1 MHAAGVIRWGS
12 LVDKS
17 ECALHL
23 LNGPYVTIDGDRH
36 TVPEGSKRLLV
47 LLAIRQQ
54 ISRRMAAELLWPTVE
69 PRRAAGNLRSASW
82 RLRCAGIQ
90 VIIDEGGLLRL
101 DPRVAN
107 DIDLLCGR
115 ARRLATGESDATDL
129 EMLPSAV
136 EALDLLPGW
145 YEDWV
150 SMERERVRTI
160 MLDAIDAIAV
170 ALRRSGR
177 CAESIDAA
185 LVAVT
190 TDPLRDSSQSAL
202 ITAHLG
208 EGNLCEA
215 RRAFA
220 AYRRLL
226 RTELGLDPSER
237 LARLVH
243 AQASVPVRARQL
255 AARLGSVRD
264 PQALSRTAPLLARG

>member
-1 MHAAGVIRWGS
+1 M
-12 LVDKS
+12 
-17 ECALHL
+17 
-23 LNGPYVTIDGDRH
+23 IDGERRA
-36 TVPEGSKRLLV
+36 VPEGSKRLLV
-47 LLAIRQQ
+47 LLAIRRYV
-54 ISRRMAAELLWPTVE
+54 SRRTAAGVLWPTVE

-82 RLRCAGIQ
+82 RLRCAGIEL
-90 VIIDEGGLLRL
+90 ITDEGGMLRL
-101 DPRVAN
+101 DSRAAV
-107 DIDLLCGR
+107 DIDLLCR
-115 ARRLATGESDATDL
+115 SARRLAAGEPRATDL
-129 EMLPSAV
+129 EILPSAV

-202 ITAHLG
+202 ITAHLV

-226 RTELGLDPSER
+226 RTELGLEPPER

-243 AQASVPVRARQL
+243 VQASIPARARQL
-255 AARLGSVRD
+255 AAGLGSARA
-264 PQALSRTAPLLARG
+264 PQALANTAPLLART